1 MRYLYNVYNLTE
13 EIFSM
18 EMKIEE
24 CSGILERIVEN
35 IGTVIIGKKKTVELV
50 VLSMVSG
57 GHVLIEDIPGVGKT
71 SLVSALA
78 RSVDCSFKRI
88 QFTPDIVPSDIT
100 GFSIYN
106 QKTGEFEFRQGAA
119 MSNFVLADEINRA
132 SAKAQSSLLE
142 VMEEKQVTVDLNTY
156 KLEEPFMVLATQNPI
171 DSLGTYPLPEAQI
184 DRFQVKVALGYPKIE
199 EEMSIISMTN
209 EDKRDIVPVASGE
222 DIIRIKRIAEAIYVD
237 DTVSKYIVDIVT
249 ASRNHPD
256 IQLGASPRGSIALYR
271 LGQAMAL
278 YKGRDYVIPD
288 DIKYLAP
295 YVLPHRF
302 ILSHEA
308 KVNRKSRNDIMNEIL
323 ERVEVPAGKKFK
335 ENSK

>member
-1 MRYLYNVYNLTE
+1 MEIKTE
-13 EIFSM
+13 SYS
-18 EMKIEE
+18 KT
-24 CSGILERIVEN
+24 LNNIVEN
-35 IGTVIIGKKKTVELV
+35 IGKVIIGKQTTVELV

-78 RSVDCSFKRI
+78 RSVDCSFSRI

-106 QKTGEFEFRQGAA
+106 QKTGEFEFRPGAA

-142 VMEEKQVTVDLNTY
+142 VMEEKQVTVDLKTY
-156 KLEEPFMVLATQNPI
+156 KLDEPFMVLATQNPI
-171 DSLGTYPLPEAQI
+171 DSLGTYQLPEAQI
-184 DRFQVKVALGYPKIE
+184 DRFQVKVSLGYPDKD
-199 EEMSIISMTN
+199 EEMRIIAMKD
-209 EDKRDIVPVASGE
+209 EDKKNLSHVAHGE
-222 DIIRIKRIAEAIYVD
+222 DIAEIKKAADEIYLDESV
-237 DTVSKYIVDIVT
+237 VKYIVDVVA

-256 IQLGASPRGSIALYR
+256 LLLGSSPRGSIALYR
-271 LGQAMAL
+271 IGQALAL

-308 KVNRKSRNDIMNEIL
+308 KINKKSRNEIINEIL
-323 ERVEVPAGKKFK
+323 DSVEIPTGKKKGK
-335 ENSK
+335 ESK

>member
-1 MRYLYNVYNLTE
+1 
-13 EIFSM
+13 M
-18 EMKIEE
+18 ETKIE
-24 CSGILERIVEN
+24 SYSKLLNKIVEN
-35 IGTVIIGKKKTVELV
+35 MGTVIIGKRNTVELV
-50 VLSMVSG
+50 VLSLISG

-71 SLVSALA
+71 SLVAALA
-78 RSVDCSFKRI
+78 RSVDCNFKRI

-106 QKTGEFEFRQGAA
+106 QKKGEFEFRPGAA

-142 VMEEKQVTVDLNTY
+142 VMEEKQVSVDLKTY

-184 DRFQVKVALGYPKIE
+184 DRFQIKVSLGYPEKE
-199 EEMSIISMTN
+199 EEMRIMSMSNDDKKNIS
-209 EDKRDIVPVASGE
+209 PVAKAEEIIEIKKISGSIHV
-222 DIIRIKRIAEAIYVD
+222 DEA
-237 DTVSKYIVDIVT
+237 VSKYIVNIVT

-256 IQLGASPRGSIALYR
+256 LALGASPRGSISLYR
-271 LGQAMAL
+271 MGQALAL
-278 YKGRDYVIPD
+278 YKERSYVIPD

-302 ILSHEA
+302 ILTHEA
-308 KVNRKSRNDIMNEIL
+308 KINKRSKNDIMVEIL
-323 ERVEVPAGKKFK
+323 KNTEVPIGK
-335 ENSK
+335 

>member
-1 MRYLYNVYNLTE
+1 M
-13 EIFSM
+13 EI
-18 EMKIEE
+18 KIEKY
-24 CSGILERIVEN
+24 SKLLNRIIEN
-35 IGTVIIGKKKTVELV
+35 IGTVIIGKRNTVELV
-50 VLSMVSG
+50 VLSLISG

-71 SLVSALA
+71 SLVAALA
-78 RSVDCSFKRI
+78 RSVDCNFKRI

-106 QKTGEFEFRQGAA
+106 QKTSEFEFRPGAA

-142 VMEEKQVTVDLNTY
+142 VMEEKQVTVDLKTY

-184 DRFQVKVALGYPKIE
+184 DRFQIKVSLGYPEKE
-199 EEMSIISMTN
+199 EEIQIMSMKNYDKENIS
-209 EDKRDIVPVASGE
+209 PVATGE
-222 DIIRIKRIAEAIYVD
+222 EITEIKKMSEGIHVD
-237 DTVSKYIVDIVT
+237 YAVSKYIVNIVT
-249 ASRNHPD
+249 ASRNHTD
-256 IQLGASPRGSIALYR
+256 LALGASPRGSISLYR
-271 LGQAMAL
+271 MGQALSL

-302 ILSHEA
+302 ILTHEA
-308 KVNRKSRNDIMNEIL
+308 KINKRSKVDIMEEIL
-323 ERVEVPAGKKFK
+323 KNTEVPIRK
-335 ENSK
+335 

>member
-1 MRYLYNVYNLTE
+1 
-13 EIFSM
+13 M
-18 EMKIEE
+18 ETKIEDY
-24 CSGILERIVEN
+24 SNLLKKIVEN
-35 IGTVIIGKKKTVELV
+35 IGTVIIGKRNTVELV

-71 SLVSALA
+71 SLVSALS
-78 RSVDCSFKRI
+78 RSVDCSFNRI
-88 QFTPDIVPSDIT
+88 QFTPDVVPSDIT

-106 QKTGEFEFRQGAA
+106 QKSGEFEFRPGAA
-119 MSNFVLADEINRA
+119 MSNFVLVDEINRA

-142 VMEEKQVTVDLNTY
+142 VMEEKQVTVDLKTY
-156 KLEEPFMVLATQNPI
+156 SLEEPFMVLATQNPI

-184 DRFQVKVALGYPKIE
+184 DRFQVKVSLGYPGMD
-199 EEMSIISMTN
+199 EEMRIISMTN
-209 EDKRDIVPVASGE
+209 KEKKYLSSVATTE
-222 DIIRIKRIAEAIYVD
+222 DIIKIKKMSESIYVD
-237 DTVSKYIVDIVT
+237 ESVSRYIISIVT

-256 IQLGASPRGSIALYR
+256 IQLGSSPRGSISLYR
-271 LGQAMAL
+271 MGQAFAL

-308 KVNRKSRNDIMNEIL
+308 KANRKSRNDIMREIM
-323 ERVEVPAGKKFK
+323 ENTKIPISKKHK
-335 ENSK
+335 EHAS

>member
-1 MRYLYNVYNLTE
+1 
-13 EIFSM
+13 M
-18 EMKIEE
+18 EMKMHD
-24 CSGILERIVEN
+24 CSAVLERIVEN
-35 IGTVIIGKKKTVELV
+35 MGTVIIGKKKTVELV
-50 VLSMVSG
+50 VLCMVSG

-71 SLVSALA
+71 SLVSALS

-142 VMEEKQVTVDLNTY
+142 VMEEKQVTVDLKTY

-184 DRFQVKVALGYPKIE
+184 DRFQVKVSLGYPKAE
-199 EEMSIISMTN
+199 EEMNIISMTN
-209 EDKRDIVPVASGE
+209 KEKMNISPVAKGE
-222 DIIRIKRIAEAIYVD
+222 DIIRIKNAAEKIHVD
-237 DTVSKYIVDIVT
+237 DMVAKYIVSIVA
-249 ASRNHPD
+249 ASRNHSD
-256 IQLGASPRGSIALYR
+256 IQLGASPRGSISLYR
-271 LGQAMAL
+271 MGQALAL
-278 YKGRDYVIPD
+278 YKRRDYVIPD

-308 KVNRKSRNDIMNEIL
+308 KINRKSRNDIMNEIL
-323 ERVEVPAGKKFK
+323 KKVEVPTSKKYK

>member
-1 MRYLYNVYNLTE
+1 
-13 EIFSM
+13 
-18 EMKIEE
+18 MKIKIEDY
-24 CSGILERIVEN
+24 SKLLERIVEN
-35 IGTVIIGKKKTVELV
+35 IGIVIIGKKNTVELV

-106 QKTGEFEFRQGAA
+106 QKNGEFEFRPGAA

-142 VMEEKQVTVDLNTY
+142 VMEEKQVTVDLKTY
-156 KLEEPFMVLATQNPI
+156 ALEDPFMVLATQNPI

-184 DRFQVKVALGYPKIE
+184 DRFQVKVSLGYPGIE
-199 EEMSIISMTN
+199 EEMCIISMTN
-209 EDKRDIVPVASGE
+209 EDKRDIAPVATGE
-222 DIIRIKRIAEAIYVD
+222 DIIKIKNIAEKIYVD
-237 DTVSKYIVDIVT
+237 DAVSKYIVNIVT

-271 LGQAMAL
+271 MGQALAL

-308 KVNRKSRNDIMNEIL
+308 KVNQKSRNDIMSEIL
-323 ERVEVPAGKKFK
+323 GSVEVPIGKKHK
-335 ENSK
+335 EHAR